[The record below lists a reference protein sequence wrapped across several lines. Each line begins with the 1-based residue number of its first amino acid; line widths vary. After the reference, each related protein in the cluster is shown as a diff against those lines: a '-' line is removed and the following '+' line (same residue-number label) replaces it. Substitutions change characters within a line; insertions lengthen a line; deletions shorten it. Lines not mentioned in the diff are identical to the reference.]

1 MKMEKKSEITW
12 KIGEPKEEG
21 EYLVTLHNGDIT
33 FDEYCC
39 FTNSD
44 GEEEFFWSNLDDD
57 SIIAWSK
64 LSDIEPYK
72 K

>member
-1 MKMEKKSEITW
+1 MES
-12 KIGEPKEEG
+12 KIIWQTGQPREEG
-21 EYLVTLHNGDIT
+21 EYLVTLYNGEIT

-44 GEEEFFWSNLDDD
+44 DEEEFFWSNWDED

-72 K
+72 KQL